1 MKIQTQMIYHFTASG
16 CLVSERWDSVVGEY
30 KKGKS
35 WLLLVETNDRTAIM
49 EKVIEVSSHPA
60 LK

>member
-16 CLVSERWDSVVGEY
+16 WLVSERWDSIVGECTE
-30 KKGKS
+30 GKS
-35 WLLLVETNDRTAIM
+35 CLLLVETNDRTAIM
-49 EKVIEVSSHPA
+49 ENVIEVSSHPA

>member
-16 CLVSERWDSVVGEY
+16 SLVSERWDSVVGER

-35 WLLLVETNDRTAIM
+35 CLLLVETNDRTAIM
-49 EKVIEVSSHPA
+49 ENVIEVSSHPA